1 MNLAVRPLKYAA
13 IDVGTHAVRCL
24 IAAAEGDGD
33 FQPLEDIRIPTGLGS
48 RLSGNAIISKNTYR
62 RLMTALSRIM
72 EITAVIGI
80 DAVSI
85 TGTSALRTAEN
96 GGEIARTVSERLGI
110 PFRIISGT
118 EEARIA
124 FKGAVHSVRAGSSIV
139 AMVDIGGGST
149 EIALGGPGGSDFV
162 SSMEMG
168 AVNLTDRLIRSDPVS
183 AADMNNLKITI
194 GNILRG
200 ACPDIRGASPLLIGT
215 GGTFSTLAAVHK
227 GFEESPG
234 IQHGYAMSQAALVWT
249 VRMLVHRNVEEL
261 RRTRG
266 IPYDRAKYVVAG
278 AVLAREIM
286 KFIGSDRLVLSERGF
301 REGLMMELVEKFEAI
316 RP

>member
-1 MNLAVRPLKYAA
+1 MNFTFRPLKYAA

-24 IAAAEGDGD
+24 IAAAEGDGG
-33 FQPLEDIRIPTGLGS
+33 FLPLEDIRIPTGLGS
-48 RLSGNAIISKNTYR
+48 RLSGNAVISQDAYR

-72 EITAVIGI
+72 EITTVRGI
-80 DAVSI
+80 DAVAI

-96 GGEIARTVSERLGI
+96 GGDIARAASERLGV

-124 FKGAVHSVRAGSSIV
+124 FRGAVHSVRPDSSII

-149 EIALGGPGGSDFV
+149 EIAVGGPGGSDFV

-183 AADMNNLKITI
+183 PSDMNNLKITI
-194 GNILRG
+194 GNILQG
-200 ACPDIRGASPLLIGT
+200 ACPNIRGSNPLLIGT

-227 GFEESPG
+227 GFEERPG
-234 IQHGYAMSQAALVWT
+234 VQHGYAMSQSALVWT

-261 RRTRG
+261 KRTPG

-301 REGLMMELVEKFEAI
+301 REGLMMELIEKFEAI